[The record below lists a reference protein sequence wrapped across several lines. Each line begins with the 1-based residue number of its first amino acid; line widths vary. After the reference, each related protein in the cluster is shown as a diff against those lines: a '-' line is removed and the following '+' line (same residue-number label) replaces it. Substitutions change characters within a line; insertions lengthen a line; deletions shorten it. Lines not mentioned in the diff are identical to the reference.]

1 MKTIKVKNLTK
12 VFNNKL
18 AINKINFSLEK
29 NSILGI
35 LGPNGS
41 GKSTT
46 IGILLGLIK
55 QTSGEIY
62 INDTYINE
70 KNRLKFLNIMNF
82 ASPYTELP
90 KRLTVMENLNI
101 YARLYDVKSIKNRLE
116 EIYDY
121 FELYD
126 LLKKKTGELSSG
138 QKTRVALAKA
148 LINKPQILLLDEPT
162 ASLDPIVS
170 EYLKSFIYEYKKTN
184 NISILLSSHNMQE
197 AQSLCDNIM
206 ILKKGEVIEQGN
218 VNFILD
224 KYNKNKLEDVYFK
237 LFGEQWILTEF
248 MGYS

>member
-1 MKTIKVKNLTK
+1 MNKLEVKNLTK
-12 VFNNKL
+12 IFNGKL
-18 AINKINFSLEK
+18 AINQINFSLKE
-29 NSILGI
+29 NSILGV

-62 INDTYINE
+62 INDTYINK
-70 KNRLKFLNIMNF
+70 KNRFKFLNIMNF

-90 KRLTVMENLNI
+90 KRLSVIENLSI
-101 YARLYDVKSIKNRLE
+101 YARLYNVKNIKDRLE

-126 LLKKKTGELSSG
+126 LLGKKTGELSSG
-138 QKTRVALAKA
+138 QKTKVALAKA

-162 ASLDPIVS
+162 ASLDPVVAD
-170 EYLKSFIYEYKKTN
+170 YLKTFIYKYKKKN

-197 AQSLCDNIM
+197 AQTLCDNIM
-206 ILKKGEVIEQGN
+206 ILKKGEVVELGQT
-218 VNFILD
+218 NFVLD
-224 KYNKNKLEDVYFK
+224 KYKKKKLEDVYFK
-237 LFGEQWILTEF
+237 IFGEK
-248 MGYS
+248 

>member
-1 MKTIKVKNLTK
+1 MNKLEVKNLTK
-12 VFNNKL
+12 TFNGKL
-18 AINKINFSLEK
+18 AINKINFSLEE
-29 NSILGI
+29 NTILGI

-62 INDTYINE
+62 INDTYINK
-70 KNRLKFLNIMNF
+70 KNRFKFLNIMNF

-90 KRLTVMENLNI
+90 KRLSVIENLSI
-101 YARLYDVKSIKNRLE
+101 YARLYNVKNIKDRLE

-126 LLKKKTGELSSG
+126 LLEKKTGELSSG
-138 QKTRVALAKA
+138 QKTKVALAKA

-162 ASLDPIVS
+162 ASLDPVVA
-170 EYLKSFIYEYKKTN
+170 EYLKTFIYKYKKKN

-197 AQSLCDNIM
+197 AQTLCDNIM
-206 ILKKGEVIEQGN
+206 ILKKGEVIEQG
-218 VNFILD
+218 
-224 KYNKNKLEDVYFK
+224 
-237 LFGEQWILTEF
+237 
-248 MGYS
+248 

>member
-1 MKTIKVKNLTK
+1 MNKLEVKNLTK
-12 VFNNKL
+12 IFNGKL
-18 AINKINFSLEK
+18 AINQVNFSIK
-29 NSILGI
+29 ANSILGI

-46 IGILLGLIK
+46 IGIVLGLIK

-62 INDTYINE
+62 INDTYITE
-70 KNRLKFLNIMNF
+70 KNRLSFLNIMNF

-90 KRLTVMENLNI
+90 KRLSVMENLSI
-101 YARLYDVKSIKNRLE
+101 YARLYNVKNIKDRLE

-126 LLKKKTGELSSG
+126 LLRKKTGELSSG
-138 QKTRVALAKA
+138 QKTKVALAKA

-162 ASLDPIVS
+162 ASLDPVVA
-170 EYLKSFIYEYKKTN
+170 EYLKKFIYKYKKNN

-206 ILKKGEVIEQGN
+206 ILKKGEVIEQGRIDI
-218 VNFILD
+218 VLD
-224 KYNKNKLEDVYFK
+224 KHKKKKLEDVYFK
-237 LFGEQWILTEF
+237 IFGEK
-248 MGYS
+248 

>member
-1 MKTIKVKNLTK
+1 MNKLEVKNLTK
-12 VFNNKL
+12 IFNGKL
-18 AINKINFSLEK
+18 AINQVNFSIK
-29 NSILGI
+29 ANSILGI

-46 IGILLGLIK
+46 IGIVLGLIK

-62 INDTYINE
+62 INDTYITEN
-70 KNRLKFLNIMNF
+70 NRLSFLNIMNF

-90 KRLTVMENLNI
+90 KRLSVMENLSI
-101 YARLYDVKSIKNRLE
+101 YARLYNVKNIKDRLE

-126 LLKKKTGELSSG
+126 LLRKKTGELSSG
-138 QKTRVALAKA
+138 QKTKVALAKA

-162 ASLDPIVS
+162 ASLDPVVA
-170 EYLKSFIYEYKKTN
+170 EYLKKFIYKYKKNN

-206 ILKKGEVIEQGN
+206 ILKKGEVIEQGRIDI
-218 VNFILD
+218 VLD
-224 KYNKNKLEDVYFK
+224 KHKKKKLEDVYFK
-237 LFGEQWILTEF
+237 IFGEK
-248 MGYS
+248 

>member
-1 MKTIKVKNLTK
+1 MNKLEVKNLTK
-12 VFNNKL
+12 IFNGKL
-18 AINKINFSLEK
+18 AINNINFSLEE
-29 NSILGI
+29 NTILGI

-62 INDTYINE
+62 INDTYINK
-70 KNRLKFLNIMNF
+70 KNRFKFLNIMNF

-90 KRLTVMENLNI
+90 KRLSVMENLSI
-101 YARLYDVKSIKNRLE
+101 YARLYNVKNIKDRLE

-148 LINKPQILLLDEPT
+148 LINKPEILLLDEPT
-162 ASLDPIVS
+162 ASLDPVVA
-170 EYLKSFIYEYKKTN
+170 EYLKNFIYKYKKNN
-184 NISILLSSHNMQE
+184 NISILFSSHNMQE
-197 AQSLCDNIM
+197 AQRLCDKIM
-206 ILKKGEVIEQGN
+206 ILKKGEVIEQGK

-224 KYNKNKLEDVYFK
+224 KYNKKKLEDVYFEI
-237 LFGEQWILTEF
+237 FGEK
-248 MGYS
+248 

>member
-1 MKTIKVKNLTK
+1 MNKLEVKNLTK
-12 VFNNKL
+12 IFNGKL
-18 AINKINFSLEK
+18 AINQVNFSLKE
-29 NSILGI
+29 NSILGV

-62 INDTYINE
+62 INDTYINK
-70 KNRLKFLNIMNF
+70 KNRFKFLNIMNF

-90 KRLTVMENLNI
+90 KRLSVIENLSI
-101 YARLYDVKSIKNRLE
+101 YARLYNVKNIKDRLE
-116 EIYDY
+116 EIYHY

-162 ASLDPIVS
+162 ASLDPVVA
-170 EYLKSFIYEYKKTN
+170 EYFKTFIYKYKKNN
-184 NISILLSSHNMQE
+184 NISILFSSHNMQE
-197 AQSLCDNIM
+197 AQGLCDKIM
-206 ILKKGEVIEQGN
+206 ILKKGEVIEQEKIN
-218 VNFILD
+218 IILD
-224 KYNKNKLEDVYFK
+224 NYNKKKLEDVYFEI
-237 LFGEQWILTEF
+237 FGEK
-248 MGYS
+248 

>member
-1 MKTIKVKNLTK
+1 MNKLEVKNLTK
-12 VFNNKL
+12 IFNGKL
-18 AINKINFSLEK
+18 AINKINFSLEE
-29 NSILGI
+29 NTILGV

-62 INDTYINE
+62 INDTCITK
-70 KNRLKFLNIMNF
+70 KNRLEFLNIMNF

-90 KRLTVMENLNI
+90 KRLSVMENLSI
-101 YARLYDVKSIKNRLE
+101 YARLYNVKNIKDRLQ
-116 EIYDY
+116 EIYHY

-162 ASLDPIVS
+162 ASLDPVVA
-170 EYLKSFIYEYKKTN
+170 EYFKTFIYKYKKNN
-184 NISILLSSHNMQE
+184 NISILFSSHNMQE
-197 AQSLCDNIM
+197 AQGLCDKIM
-206 ILKKGEVIEQGN
+206 ILKKGEVIEQGK
-218 VNFILD
+218 VNIILD
-224 KYNKNKLEDVYFK
+224 NYNKKKLEDVYFEI
-237 LFGEQWILTEF
+237 FGEK
-248 MGYS
+248 

>member
-12 VFNNKL
+12 VFNGKL
-18 AINKINFSLEK
+18 AINKVSFSLEK

-162 ASLDPIVS
+162 ASLDPVVA
-170 EYLKSFIYEYKKTN
+170 EYLKTFIYKYKKNN

-197 AQSLCDNIM
+197 AQKLCDKIM
-206 ILKKGEVIEQGN
+206 ILKKGEVIEQGK
-218 VNFILD
+218 VNSVLD
-224 KYNKNKLEDVYFK
+224 K
-237 LFGEQWILTEF
+237 
-248 MGYS
+248 

>member
-1 MKTIKVKNLTK
+1 MKIIKVKNLTK
-12 VFNNKL
+12 VFNGKL

-29 NSILGI
+29 NSVLGI

-82 ASPYTELP
+82 ASPYIELP
-90 KRLTVMENLNI
+90 KRLTVKENLNI
-101 YARLYDVKSIKNRLE
+101 YARLYDIKSIKKRLE
-116 EIYDY
+116 EICDY

-126 LLKKKTGELSSG
+126 LLNKRTGELSSG
-138 QKTRVALAKA
+138 QKTRVVLAKA

-162 ASLDPIVS
+162 ASLDPVIS
-170 EYLKSFIYEYKKTN
+170 EYLKSFIYKYKKKN

-206 ILKKGEVIEQGN
+206 ILKKGEIIEQGKL
-218 VNFILD
+218 NFILD

-237 LFGEQWILTEF
+237 IFGEQ
-248 MGYS
+248 

>member
-1 MKTIKVKNLTK
+1 
-12 VFNNKL
+12 
-18 AINKINFSLEK
+18 
-29 NSILGI
+29 
-35 LGPNGS
+35 
-41 GKSTT
+41 
-46 IGILLGLIK
+46 
-55 QTSGEIY
+55 
-62 INDTYINE
+62 
-70 KNRLKFLNIMNF
+70 
-82 ASPYTELP
+82 
-90 KRLTVMENLNI
+90 MENLNI

-237 LFGEQWILTEF
+237 LFGEQ
-248 MGYS
+248 

>member
-1 MKTIKVKNLTK
+1 MNKLEVKNLTK
-12 VFNNKL
+12 IFDSNL
-18 AINKINFSLEK
+18 AINQINFSLKE
-29 NSILGI
+29 NSILGV

-46 IGILLGLIK
+46 IGIVLGLIK

-62 INDTYINE
+62 INDTCITE

-90 KRLTVMENLNI
+90 KRLSVMENLSI
-101 YARLYDVKSIKNRLE
+101 YARLYNVKNIKDRLE

-126 LLKKKTGELSSG
+126 LLRKQTGELSSG
-138 QKTRVALAKA
+138 QKTKVALAKA

-162 ASLDPIVS
+162 ASLDPVVA
-170 EYLKSFIYEYKKTN
+170 EYLKTFIYKYKKNN

-197 AQSLCDNIM
+197 AQTLCDNIM
-206 ILKKGEVIEQGN
+206 ILKKGEVIELGET
-218 VNFILD
+218 NFILD
-224 KYNKNKLEDVYFK
+224 KYKKKKLEDVYFK
-237 LFGEQWILTEF
+237 IFGEK
-248 MGYS
+248 

>member
-1 MKTIKVKNLTK
+1 MKTIRVKNLTK
-12 VFNNKL
+12 VFNGKL
-18 AINKINFSLEK
+18 AINKISFSLEK

-70 KNRLKFLNIMNF
+70 KNRLQFLNIMNF

-237 LFGEQWILTEF
+237 LFGEQ
-248 MGYS
+248 

>member
-46 IGILLGLIK
+46 MGILLGLIK

-121 FELYD
+121 FEL
-126 LLKKKTGELSSG
+126 
-138 QKTRVALAKA
+138 
-148 LINKPQILLLDEPT
+148 
-162 ASLDPIVS
+162 
-170 EYLKSFIYEYKKTN
+170 
-184 NISILLSSHNMQE
+184 
-197 AQSLCDNIM
+197 
-206 ILKKGEVIEQGN
+206 
-218 VNFILD
+218 
-224 KYNKNKLEDVYFK
+224 
-237 LFGEQWILTEF
+237 
-248 MGYS
+248 

>member
-1 MKTIKVKNLTK
+1 MNKLEVKNLTK
-12 VFNNKL
+12 IFNGKL
-18 AINKINFSLEK
+18 AINQVNFSIK
-29 NSILGI
+29 ANSILGI

-46 IGILLGLIK
+46 IGIVLGLIK

-62 INDTYINE
+62 INDTYITE
-70 KNRLKFLNIMNF
+70 KNRLSFLNIMNF

-90 KRLTVMENLNI
+90 KRLSVMENLSI
-101 YARLYDVKSIKNRLE
+101 YARLYNVKNIKDRLK

-126 LLKKKTGELSSG
+126 LLRKKTGELSSG
-138 QKTRVALAKA
+138 QKTKVALAKA

-162 ASLDPIVS
+162 ASLDPVVA
-170 EYLKSFIYEYKKTN
+170 EYLKKFIYKYKKNN

-206 ILKKGEVIEQGN
+206 ILKKGEVIEQGRIDI
-218 VNFILD
+218 VLD
-224 KYNKNKLEDVYFK
+224 KHKKKKLEDVYFK
-237 LFGEQWILTEF
+237 IFGEK
-248 MGYS
+248 

>member
-1 MKTIKVKNLTK
+1 MNKIEVKNLTK
-12 VFNNKL
+12 IFNGKL
-18 AINKINFSLEK
+18 AINQINFSLKE
-29 NSILGI
+29 NSILGV

-62 INDTYINE
+62 INDTYINK
-70 KNRLKFLNIMNF
+70 KNRFKFLNIMNF

-90 KRLTVMENLNI
+90 KRLSVIENLSI
-101 YARLYDVKSIKNRLE
+101 YARLYNVKNIKDRLE

-126 LLKKKTGELSSG
+126 LLGKKTGELSSG
-138 QKTRVALAKA
+138 QKTKVALAKA

-162 ASLDPIVS
+162 ASLDPVVA
-170 EYLKSFIYEYKKTN
+170 EYLKTFIYKYKKKN

-197 AQSLCDNIM
+197 AQTLCDNIM
-206 ILKKGEVIEQGN
+206 ILKKGEVVELGQT
-218 VNFILD
+218 NFVLD
-224 KYNKNKLEDVYFK
+224 KNKKKKLEDVYFK
-237 LFGEQWILTEF
+237 IFGEK
-248 MGYS
+248 